1 MNSRFHFKMFS
12 GTFRLDFS
20 IGSVLKL
27 KMITLDTDDWVDLY
41 TGRVFGAIKYKG
53 KWIAARITKHR

>member
-1 MNSRFHFKMFS
+1 MFS

-27 KMITLDTDDWVDLY
+27 KMITLDTDDGVDLY